1 MNDVFLTHAAVCLP
15 NEPVSNDEMEAVLG
29 MPTGSPSR
37 ARRAILR
44 SNGITQR
51 YYVIDKRSGKVT
63 HTNAQ
68 LTAAAVR
75 NLGAAG
81 VPLGQMDLLVCGTT
95 LPDQLMPNHALM
107 VHGELGLPALEA
119 VATSGICLAGM
130 SALKYAWLAV
140 RSGESRLAVTTGSD
154 VASLAMRAQQYLPET
169 EHQARDLEQRPELAF
184 EKDFLRWMLSDGAG
198 AWAMQARP
206 RPEGRSLRIE
216 WVELFSY
223 ANELPVCMYAGATKG
238 ADGRLTGWM
247 AHTPDECRDQSVFAI
262 KQDVRLL
269 NQFIAP
275 MTVGKPL
282 AALKSRRGLGAGTV
296 DWLLPHVSSCYF
308 IEPLARAL
316 ATSGLPIP
324 RERWFTNLVEKG
336 NTGAASPYIMLEE
349 FFNSDRMQPGAR
361 ILLFV
366 PESGRFSAAFAY
378 LTVV

>member
-1 MNDVFLTHAAVCLP
+1 MAARRRTRRQPAPPPAADRLRELPDYPDPDGGAADDAAARAAPAAAAAPPRGRKGTLRIALRIGRRGDGARRMNDVFLTHAAVCLP

-29 MPTGSPSR
+29 MPTSSPSR
-37 ARRAILR
+37 ARRTILR

-282 AALKSRRGLGAGTV
+282 AALKSRRGAG
-296 DWLLPHVSSCYF
+296 
-308 IEPLARAL
+308 ARA
-316 ATSGLPIP
+316 
-324 RERWFTNLVEKG
+324 
-336 NTGAASPYIMLEE
+336 
-349 FFNSDRMQPGAR
+349 PGWGPPPA
-361 ILLFV
+361 
-366 PESGRFSAAFAY
+366 
-378 LTVV
+378 